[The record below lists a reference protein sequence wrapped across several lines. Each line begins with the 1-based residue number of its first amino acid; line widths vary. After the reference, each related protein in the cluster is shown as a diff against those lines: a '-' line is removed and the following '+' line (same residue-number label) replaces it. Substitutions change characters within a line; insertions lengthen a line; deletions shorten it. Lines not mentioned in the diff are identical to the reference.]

1 MAMDTTRTPRTLT
14 HDERKAAEAAF
25 AGRPFNPAWSDSAKR
40 VYEGLTHALPALPD
54 ETPVT
59 PHENTANTDT
69 PIEVTTPPLAEAEP
83 TLESQTTT
91 EQTPPEKALET
102 RTDVPA
108 AQLTANRQQ
117 AIQSG
122 LLIDVSTDAQK
133 LGLTFP
139 ITVTKPLWEVGI
151 APTESMSE
159 EEKTER
165 LRDVLMAFRLRIAS
179 QATLSPLIDFPAML
193 ALPPGGV
200 PQPVPLFAL
209 IQPDEQNRA
218 VATLLLPNEVS
229 ATIIPM
235 N

>member
-1 MAMDTTRTPRTLT
+1 MTTRNNIPRILT

-25 AGRPFNPAWSDSAKR
+25 SGRPFNPAWSESAKR
-40 VYEGLTHALPALPD
+40 VYEGLIHALPALPD
-54 ETPVT
+54 EAV
-59 PHENTANTDT
+59 
-69 PIEVTTPPLAEAEP
+69 VTTNQNVSSEESAP
-83 TLESQTTT
+83 TLPTAEEPKLERSMDSG
-91 EQTPPEKALET
+91 KALEAVSN
-102 RTDVPA
+102 VPVN
-108 AQLTANRQQ
+108 QLIASRQQ
-117 AIQSG
+117 AIQAG
-122 LLIDVSTDAQK
+122 FLIDVSMDAQK

-139 ITVTKPLWEVGI
+139 ITVTKPLWEIGI
-151 APTESMSE
+151 APSESMSE

>member
-1 MAMDTTRTPRTLT
+1 MDKTGIAQVLT

-25 AGRPFNPAWSDSAKR
+25 SGRPFNPAWSESAKR
-40 VYEGLTHALPALPD
+40 VYEGLIHALPALPD
-54 ETPVT
+54 ETVVT
-59 PHENTANTDT
+59 PNQNVSSEESLS
-69 PIEVTTPPLAEAEP
+69 PIEMSP
-83 TLESQTTT
+83 TLPTT
-91 EQTPPEKALET
+91 EEPKLEDPT
-102 RTDVPA
+102 HSGKSLEVRTDIPA
-108 AQLTANRQQ
+108 NQLITNRQQ
-117 AIQSG
+117 AIQAG
-122 LLIDVSTDAQK
+122 FLIDVSMDAQK

-139 ITVTKPLWEVGI
+139 VTVTKPLWEIGI
-151 APTESMSE
+151 APGDAMSD
-159 EEKTER
+159 EEKAER